1 MNMLYVLLPIL
12 ILLLFFNNVEGF
24 DYQDQTAENII
35 ISESDNWCNCDK
47 TCNFANVDSSD
58 SEKVKNLEDT
68 CDINYN
74 FVGLEKTDDKKQDLI
89 NYCDGC
95 IDILNTRC
103 RSHPGPKKFDKV
115 STKDPIVAL
124 DNYCNYY
131 QWPRSTGA
139 GVVKRCD
146 TDRTDVSKPLH
157 KLIEYMGFG
166 YGDHQILPCPANLN
180 PYQRWPR
187 QGKFARGT
195 PTGSNIANGLPE
207 IRQ

>member
-95 IDILNTRC
+95 LDIMENRC
-103 RSHPGPKKFDKV
+103 RIRKFDKSV
-115 STKDPIVAL
+115 HDPIRDL
-124 DNYCNYY
+124 DAWCDRGN
-131 QWPRSTGA
+131 RGRRTGA
-139 GVVKRCD
+139 GVLKRCENTTGRGD
-146 TDRTDVSKPLH
+146 NSLDQLV
-157 KLIEYMGFG
+157 EYMG
-166 YGDHQILPCPANLN
+166 YGEP
-180 PYQRWPR
+180 
-187 QGKFARGT
+187 
-195 PTGSNIANGLPE
+195 
-207 IRQ
+207 